1 MLNGYQSTTLSDGSL
16 VDVDMLTLGAA
27 NLDVF
32 AGINGDDETNKIGL
46 TLANASFA
54 LALMSDRSNANRT
67 WTGLKASAD
76 AAAFVG
82 ISDVTLNA
90 NALSAEVNQT
100 TDANALVVDFAS
112 VNLEVATGASSTLT
126 LDMDGA
132 RGELSRLNANVE
144 LNAYNFFSV
153 SGGFALEKSTND
165 VIVNDGTNV
174 NVDMLTLGAND
185 VNAFVGVNGNSAER
199 VGFLAKNVNFALA
212 ILSERGNGA
221 NQWITLQANVGSVSF
236 EGIDGITLSSS
247 DLKVNVNRAAG
258 DASLVDYVAKN
269 LEVTTSTTTTLTLD
283 IDGQRGELL
292 EASGTL
298 NINVYDF
305 FTIEGGFALE
315 KSTKMVTLSDGS
327 VIQTD
332 FLSLGA
338 VGVSAFAGLNG
349 GGVNALGLELSAV
362 DFALAFYVNQADV
375 SKKYAS
381 LQASAA
387 EISFVGLAEV
397 TMAGSDLK
405 IEINQADA
413 SGFVID
419 YAAQSVEVT
428 VATNEI
434 ITLDMDGQ
442 RGELLQA
449 SGTLNVNVYNFF
461 SLDGGFGLEK
471 STKQVTLSDSE
482 VISVDMLSVGA
493 SDVTAFA
500 GLNGGKSNAIGLSL
514 SQLSFALALMS
525 DKSNSA
531 RKFTALQATAGS
543 VGFIGVDGITISS
556 DTVEVKINQSNTN
569 DVVDFATSPLDIV
582 VGTGT
587 TITLDMDGS
596 VGKYLEADRKSVV

>member
-221 NQWITLQANVGSVSF
+221 NQWITV
-236 EGIDGITLSSS
+236 
-247 DLKVNVNRAAG
+247 
-258 DASLVDYVAKN
+258 
-269 LEVTTSTTTTLTLD
+269 
-283 IDGQRGELL
+283 
-292 EASGTL
+292 
-298 NINVYDF
+298 
-305 FTIEGGFALE
+305 
-315 KSTKMVTLSDGS
+315 
-327 VIQTD
+327 
-332 FLSLGA
+332 
-338 VGVSAFAGLNG
+338 
-349 GGVNALGLELSAV
+349 
-362 DFALAFYVNQADV
+362 
-375 SKKYAS
+375 
-381 LQASAA
+381 
-387 EISFVGLAEV
+387 
-397 TMAGSDLK
+397 
-405 IEINQADA
+405 
-413 SGFVID
+413 
-419 YAAQSVEVT
+419 
-428 VATNEI
+428 
-434 ITLDMDGQ
+434 
-442 RGELLQA
+442 
-449 SGTLNVNVYNFF
+449 
-461 SLDGGFGLEK
+461 
-471 STKQVTLSDSE
+471 
-482 VISVDMLSVGA
+482 
-493 SDVTAFA
+493 
-500 GLNGGKSNAIGLSL
+500 
-514 SQLSFALALMS
+514 
-525 DKSNSA
+525 
-531 RKFTALQATAGS
+531 
-543 VGFIGVDGITISS
+543 
-556 DTVEVKINQSNTN
+556 
-569 DVVDFATSPLDIV
+569 
-582 VGTGT
+582 
-587 TITLDMDGS
+587 
-596 VGKYLEADRKSVV
+596 